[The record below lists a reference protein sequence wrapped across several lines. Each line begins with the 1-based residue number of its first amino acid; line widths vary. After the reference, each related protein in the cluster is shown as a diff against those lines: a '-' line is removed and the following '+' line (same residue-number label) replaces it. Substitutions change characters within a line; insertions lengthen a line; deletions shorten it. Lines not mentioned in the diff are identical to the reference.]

1 MPKQKTQKQTLGTN
15 GSVSDVQAKIDA
27 AQPGD
32 TVTIPSGTFTWASPI
47 TIAKAIT
54 LAGVAGAKL
63 SIQNGISAININA
76 PATGLVRLTALEI
89 SVQTPEHYNGTIEAS
104 SAPGETGFRID
115 HCTFTTRNGGAMYLR
130 TKGNGPGLI
139 DHCTFGGG
147 QEMIH
152 NEGIGTGNT
161 AGWNDDCTP
170 GDPNHVYFE
179 DCSWTHYNLS
189 ASGFQ
194 GCSAIQNYYCARTV
208 VRHCTL
214 AYCQIDVHGTAG
226 MVGGRWFEFYN
237 NTFKMPSNGNQDK
250 YYQIRAGSG
259 VIWGNKFQ
267 GGPNKGAG
275 NIALYEEDTGSYP
288 LDFQVG
294 RGRGQ
299 KQSPAYLWDNA
310 PELHVAAY
318 SGVTLGRDVF
328 VSASQPASMRRAQLS
343 SDGNGIDYSYVP
355 CVYPHP
361 LASGEEPVPPDPN
374 PPQPSTKF
382 KVGDSVC
389 PSPNTANVRETA
401 AGVLLGTQAV
411 GTVGQVVGGPDWGQ
425 LPNAASGV
433 YWWNINFPSGPD
445 GFIGEDNLIAAQA
458 PPEPPDTGAAEYS
471 QWLDKWAGWI
481 AANPPSGSAPYTD
494 WLDEMASWIEQN
506 PSVPDVAP

>member
-1 MPKQKTQKQTLGTN
+1 MAKSKTVQQTIATD
-15 GSVSDVQAKIDA
+15 GSAADVQSKINS
-27 AQPGD
+27 AQSGD
-32 TVTIPSGTFTWASPI
+32 TVTIPSGSFSWSTQV
-47 TIAKAIT
+47 TINKAIT
-54 LAGVAGAKL
+54 LAGEAGAKL

-147 QEMIH
+147 QEMVH
-152 NEGIGTGNT
+152 NEGVGTGNT

-179 DCSWTHYNLS
+179 DCEWTHYNLS

-214 AYCQIDVHGTAG
+214 NYCQIDVHGTPG

-328 VSASQPASMRRAQLS
+328 NSASQPASMRRAQLS

-361 LASGEEPVPPDPN
+361 LASGDQPIPPDPI
-374 PPQPSTKF
+374 PPEPPIPSTKF

-401 AGVLLGTQAV
+401 AGNLLGTQAA
-411 GTVGQVVGGPDWGQ
+411 GTVGQVTGGPDWGQ
-425 LPNAASGV
+425 LPTAPSGV
-433 YWWNINFPSGPD
+433 YWWNVNFPQPPS
-445 GFIGEDNLIAAQA
+445 GFIGEDNLILAQA
-458 PPEPPDTGAAEYS
+458 PPEPPDVGAEYS

-481 AANPPSGSAPYTD
+481 AANPPTGSAPYTD
-494 WLDEMASWIEQN
+494 WLDEMAGWIDQN
-506 PSVPDVAP
+506 PPVPD